1 MMENQ
6 QELVTLEEM
15 LSFREDKVR
24 MQEEM
29 REAHKESVIVAL
41 GMNIPG
47 PKKNSPGILKAF
59 FAGGQAI
66 KEAIDARE
74 LVLEGEREVIK
85 KEGCLKIFAVKSDDP
100 VFVKQMTIDIEETH
114 PLGRLFDIDIYDKAG
129 NGISREQ
136 LGAPARR
143 CLLCGQEAKICG
155 RSRSHTIEE
164 LYARVED
171 IISSWLKKAR

>member
-66 KEAIDARE
+66 KDALDARE

-85 KEGCLKIFAVKSDDP
+85 K
-100 VFVKQMTIDIEETH
+100 
-114 PLGRLFDIDIYDKAG
+114 
-129 NGISREQ
+129 
-136 LGAPARR
+136 
-143 CLLCGQEAKICG
+143 
-155 RSRSHTIEE
+155 
-164 LYARVED
+164 RVV
-171 IISSWLKKAR
+171 